1 LVARFAAEWIYRQEG
16 LRRPTRREEEEFLG
30 WKTGTME
37 ADGEDVLPLDI
48 SNGIPPY
55 SRPPLLQCPPAA
67 SCLFFWILPQ
77 PWRWARICLSRR
89 PPDAPSKT
97 DFPSTSPSATHL
109 VASIRSQGSPLV
121 SGGTGMGRE
130 EGEMSKTAARR
141 GRIVPRAASAGG
153 CGRKKWGGGLS
164 AI

>member
-1 LVARFAAEWIYRQEG
+1 VGWRHLVARFAAEWIYRQEG

-89 PPDAPSKT
+89 PPDAPYPPKLI
-97 DFPSTSPSATHL
+97 SPQPAPPPHIS
-109 VASIRSQGSPLV
+109 SPRLDL
-121 SGGTGMGRE
+121 
-130 EGEMSKTAARR
+130 KAL
-141 GRIVPRAASAGG
+141 
-153 CGRKKWGGGLS
+153 LS
-164 AI
+164 